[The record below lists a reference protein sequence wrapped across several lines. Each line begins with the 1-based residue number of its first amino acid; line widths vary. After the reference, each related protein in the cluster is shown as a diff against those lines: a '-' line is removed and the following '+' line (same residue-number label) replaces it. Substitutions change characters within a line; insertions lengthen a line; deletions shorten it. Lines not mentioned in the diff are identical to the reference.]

1 MKDRSLFYG
10 ALVLALRAG
19 LVAVLVAAGW
29 LVYRTLPPPSA
40 TSISEGNSS
49 AATTVQIVLRGDQ
62 RSTAVLDVPIEISP
76 IDIVAVRN
84 EFFVERRAGERFDDF
99 RNQRMNGRNSIK
111 ARLDNRGQTTV
122 KVPAGNWWIYAM
134 LPGEEELEWRL
145 KVSIAGPTQV
155 VELTPQN
162 AYARTKSF

>member
-1 MKDRSLFYG
+1 MKTRSLLYG

-40 TSISEGNSS
+40 PNISEGNSS
-49 AATTVQIVLRGDQ
+49 AVTAVQIIMRGDQ
-62 RSTAVLDVPIEISP
+62 RSTSGLDVPVEISP
-76 IDIVAVRN
+76 IDFVAVRN

-99 RNQRMNGRNSIK
+99 RKQRMNGRNSIN

-122 KVPAGNWWIYAM
+122 KVPAGNWWIYAT
-134 LPGEEELEWRL
+134 LPGDEELEWRL

-155 VELTPQN
+155 VELTAQN
-162 AYARTKSF
+162 AYSRTKTF

>member
-1 MKDRSLFYG
+1 V

-40 TSISEGNSS
+40 TNIGEGNSS
-49 AATTVQIVLRGDQ
+49 VATTVQIVLRGDQ
-62 RSTAVLDVPIEISP
+62 RGTSVLDVPIEISP

-99 RNQRMNGRNSIK
+99 RNQRMKGRNSIK
-111 ARLDNRGQTTV
+111 ARLDSRGQTTV

-145 KVSIAGPTQV
+145 KVSIAGPTQI